1 VEGYINHIAL
11 ELVLLTVCDSG
22 GWVVRSSTSEMADE
36 SALLH
41 PTAQTIHGSIP
52 GGAAESQLT
61 ATHVEVGR

>member
-1 VEGYINHIAL
+1 
-11 ELVLLTVCDSG
+11 
-22 GWVVRSSTSEMADE
+22 
-36 SALLH
+36 LLH